1 MGHRKKGGGFDR
13 ANVRC
18 HPTSRRAQV
27 MAYLTEDVL
36 ETGRGHLR
44 AGDLERFIEWVEE
57 VPISIDVEV
66 VRSSMGKCLAAGNTE
81 RALKLFEAVWP
92 VTDPVADAWVGLRRM
107 TIVAVVG
114 GLVLFGLLGGVVYF
128 FRALS

>member
-1 MGHRKKGGGFDR
+1 
-13 ANVRC
+13 
-18 HPTSRRAQV
+18 

-44 AGDLERFIEWVEE
+44 AGDLERFMEWVNE
-57 VPISIDVEV
+57 VPISIDTDV
-66 VRSSMGKCLAAGNTE
+66 VRGSMGKCLAAGDTA

-92 VTDPVADAWVGLRRM
+92 VTDPVSDAWVKLR
-107 TIVAVVG
+107 TLTLVAVVG

-128 FRALS
+128 FRAL